1 MRFKFLILILI
12 FIILTLI
19 VTFLLLKLLK
29 SPKDK
34 MVPKNQNLISLFPP
48 SFEGKVSVE
57 EALLKR
63 RSVRSFKEEP
73 LTLKEISQILWAAQ
87 GITEPSFGGRTAPSA
102 GALYP
107 IEIYLIVKNVKELS
121 PGVYKYQ
128 PENHSLVFLFEE
140 KISSQLADAA
150 LGQSFI
156 AKAPAVLVIAG
167 VFERTTKKYG
177 ERGERYV
184 FMEAGHVSQN
194 VYLQCVSLNLGTV
207 AVGAFEDEKVKQI
220 LKMDSKEYPLYIM
233 PIGRK

>member
-1 MRFKFLILILI
+1 
-12 FIILTLI
+12 
-19 VTFLLLKLLK
+19 
-29 SPKDK
+29 